1 MDELPNMFLSVPKPI
16 VDSQF
21 VGDTSYKRERKK
33 VRWSKSKSKIKSERA
48 KAMERENQSP
58 LGIVC
63 F

>member
-33 VRWSKSKSKIKSERA
+33 VRWSKSKSKSKSERA

>member
-21 VGDTSYKRERKK
+21 VGDTFYKRERKK

-48 KAMERENQSP
+48 KEMERENQSP
-58 LGIVC
+58 L
-63 F
+63 